1 MWGLLALWNACANGF
16 ESIVKLL
23 LENGVKVNS
32 CDPDNESAL
41 HATSARRHQ
50 NIVQILLEHG
60 ADALAQDETGDTA
73 EP

>member
-1 MWGLLALWNACANGF
+1 
-16 ESIVKLL
+16 VKLL